1 MSINLLI
8 NDNQPEE
15 EKKSKPVDNK
25 SASRLIDFVL
35 PKKDNST
42 PAYQPEKIEEA
53 VPAEQ
58 EKEAIK
64 ELLPLLELS
73 NNKNTPQKNKSF
85 WQKLFSKN
93 KKNQEKSLT
102 ENNQPTLSFRPLAEQ
117 EADKKILV
125 SEEKSFNQTTK
136 SAKDKF
142 FDFFKNT
149 SSEPSKAPQDL
160 SKGEPATDRVLP
172 TESFS
177 SINLGVSLVPE
188 EIPITQR
195 MIIEGALKLIAF
207 VLVSILLVFFGR
219 LYAVHQYEVAKENIV
234 RIQNDISTYDAQI
247 NALLPIRNQIN
258 TLGSKAQRVESLL
271 KNHIYWTSFFAKL
284 EEYTMPDIYWGD
296 FGADTSGK
304 ISLTATGKDLI
315 SAARQ
320 LVALSN
326 APDFIKSV
334 SIAGIRG
341 GTLGISFTANLELV
355 PNLFNK

>member
-8 NDNQPEE
+8 NDNQQE

-42 PAYQPEKIEEA
+42 PAHQPEKIEEA
-53 VPAEQ
+53 VPAKQ

-93 KKNQEKSLT
+93 KKNQEKPPEVVQKT
-102 ENNQPTLSFRPLAEQ
+102 V
-117 EADKKILV
+117 V
-125 SEEKSFNQTTK
+125 SEPASIIGSDFKIIESNEGEASGANISADLPLVNQLP
-136 SAKDKF
+136 
-142 FDFFKNT
+142 KN
-149 SSEPSKAPQDL
+149 APL
-160 SKGEPATDRVLP
+160 TDRVLP

-188 EIPITQR
+188 EIPITRR
-195 MIIEGALKLIAF
+195 MIIEGALKLIVF

-219 LYAVHQYEVAKENIV
+219 LYAIHRYEVAEENII

-247 NALLPIRNQIN
+247 NALLSIRHQIN

-296 FGADTSGK
+296 FGADISGK